1 MLTKIT
7 KEIKF
12 FKHHQSSL
20 NEGEHI
26 IGEVDTIEE
35 NEPVVIRNGY
45 DSRGNTFK
53 HAILCHKVTEVLPGN
68 RFISAFGAYKF
79 EIMS

>member
-12 FKHHQSSL
+12 FKHHKSSL
-20 NEGEHI
+20 NEGDHI
-26 IGEVDTIEE
+26 IGEVDVIEE

-45 DSRGNTFK
+45 DSRGNTFE
-53 HAILCHKVTEVLPGN
+53 HTILCNKVNEILSGN
-68 RFISAFGAYKF
+68 RFTSAFGAYKF